1 MIILLTSF
9 CITSIS
15 IISLFSCYIYYNSV
29 KDTYVNDYINEF
41 LLSTIIEEYEGDYDD
56 YDDDN
61 NNDNNDNNLNNNN
74 NNQNNNNYFNQNNYY
89 Y

>member
-15 IISLFSCYIYYNSV
+15 IISIFSCYIYYNSV
-29 KDTYVNDYINEF
+29 KDTYVNDDINEF
-41 LLSTIIEEYEGDYDD
+41 LLSTIIEEYEGDYDE
-56 YDDDN
+56 
-61 NNDNNDNNLNNNN
+61 NDNNDNNNNHNNNDN
-74 NNQNNNNYFNQNNYY
+74 DNNYY